1 MYLSIIIM
9 MKLRNIVWFRIKV
22 RNNEFEYIT
31 YIYTDVYKIR

>member
-9 MKLRNIVWFRIKV
+9 TKLRNIVWFRIKV

-31 YIYTDVYKIR
+31 YIYTDVYKIQ